1 MAEKEVE
8 FEEINIEEANMSR
21 DDLYAI
27 TRGGLV
33 PQIVVEG
40 EPIGGYDDMM
50 ALEAAGKLVL

>member
-1 MAEKEVE
+1 LAEKEVE